1 MSEKSNI
8 TPEMKSHIGVAS
20 TPVESNMEANIS
32 EHRRFVHAIMDED
45 PIYHNEEFA
54 KTTRYEVIVCPPLFP
69 LSVNR
74 RPLGSSDNLSEG
86 FRKNPEFDALMSAVD
101 GTGAK
106 MDLSHI
112 PRMLNGGNEIEF
124 FKYMKIGEK
133 TSSVTKV
140 VDILEKEGRSG
151 PMVFIISETE
161 VRNNKGELLLISRST
176 AIRR

>member
-8 TPEMKSHIGVAS
+8 TPEMKSHIGIES
-20 TPVESNMEANIS
+20 TPVKSNMDANIS
-32 EHRRFVHAIMDED
+32 EHRRFIHAIMDED
-45 PIYHNEEFA
+45 PVYYDEQFA
-54 KTTRYEVIVCPPLFP
+54 NNTRYEGIVCPPLFP

-74 RPLGSSDNLSEG
+74 RPLGSSDSLSEG
-86 FRKNPEFDALMSAVD
+86 FSRNPEFDALMSAID
-101 GTGAK
+101 GAGAK

-124 FKYMKIGEK
+124 FKYMRIGEK

-161 VRNNKGELLLISRST
+161 VRNDKGELLLISRST
-176 AIRR
+176 SIRR

>member
-1 MSEKSNI
+1 
-8 TPEMKSHIGVAS
+8 
-20 TPVESNMEANIS
+20 
-32 EHRRFVHAIMDED
+32 
-45 PIYHNEEFA
+45 
-54 KTTRYEVIVCPPLFP
+54 
-69 LSVNR
+69 
-74 RPLGSSDNLSEG
+74 
-86 FRKNPEFDALMSAVD
+86 
-101 GTGAK
+101 
-106 MDLSHI
+106 
-112 PRMLNGGNEIEF
+112 MLNGGNEIEF